1 MNDIVLSK
9 EILLENGFHE
19 TPNKFFDQ
27 VTVSEFG
34 DDVKTIFELSVN
46 SERQGTFFLDIRL
59 GLSNFID
66 RDWYIHIDNDCRESV
81 ASADIHTIGHFNML
95 MELMDIPFKMKTKI
109 KDEQETSSRS

>member
-34 DDVKTIFELSVN
+34 DDAKTIFELSLN
-46 SERQGTFFLDIRL
+46 FERQGTFFLDIRL

-66 RDWYIHIDNDCRESV
+66 RDW
-81 ASADIHTIGHFNML
+81 
-95 MELMDIPFKMKTKI
+95 
-109 KDEQETSSRS
+109 